1 MNNMLSREVQEKINN
16 MVERVARKA
25 GYTGKEN
32 MGYKEHLQNKYE
44 QQYLQAKYEKQ
55 RDKFERKLNKYR
67 HKISIKPSNTDFAE
81 EIKTY
86 LQDGL
91 IDLMNEGY
99 SEEEALKITMEKFDE
114 ADLKENF
121 DEFVNAFEGFG
132 MENYYEITDWYTK
145 NGETIGLFYAAFLFL
160 GMGLGA
166 LSGYLFGHTWLNT
179 LIGFGAGLFIGLSL
193 GLLSHGLLTLKRDKQ
208 H

>member
-1 MNNMLSREVQEKINN
+1 MNNMLSQELQEKINN

-121 DEFVNAFEGFG
+121 VEFVNALEGFG
-132 MENYYEITDWYTK
+132 MENYYEMTDWYTK

-160 GMGLGA
+160 GMGFGA
-166 LSGYLFGHTWLNT
+166 LFGYLLGHTWLNT
-179 LIGFGAGLFIGLSL
+179 LIGFGVGIFIGLSL
-193 GLLSHGLLTLKRDKQ
+193 GLLSHGILTLKRDKQ